1 LIFRK
6 GKESKNL
13 DIHNAA
19 IEIRK
24 IYESKALT
32 PHEKFLMSGNIIE
45 KHTTFE
51 VNVALRE
58 YNKKRASK

>member
-1 LIFRK
+1 
-6 GKESKNL
+6 L
-13 DIHNAA
+13 DIHDTA

-24 IYESKALT
+24 IYENKTLT